1 MQIAYRARSL
11 LDAQR
16 ARDVLAHAGV
26 AAHVADEELWNTEG
40 DLQGADC
47 IRVLVDNRYLDRAR
61 RALRR
66 WKHAAGSSR
75 SGA

>member
-16 ARDVLAHAGV
+16 ARDVLARAGV

-40 DLQGADC
+40 DLQGADF

-61 RALRR
+61 RALRS
-66 WKHAAGSSR
+66 WKHPTP
-75 SGA
+75 